1 MSFISSTSSSSSSDF
16 SNTVEFDRL
25 VDDYAANHLPHILIP
40 QHSSQESQ
48 LNNDIENAPKPKRD
62 REREKGHVQLYNDY
76 FASNA
81 VYNDNQFR
89 RRFCMRR
96 SLFCRIMK
104 KVVEGDQFFQQRR
117 NAAGKLGLSPLQK
130 CTATIRML
138 AYGVSPDVVDEY
150 LRIGQTTSRNALQH
164 FCQGVI
170 SQFESEYLR
179 KPTDEDLRRILHQ
192 NELRGFPG
200 MIGSIDCMHW
210 EWKNCPT
217 AWKAQYAGRSKTAT
231 LILEAVADQD
241 LWIWHAFFGMPGSCN
256 DLNVLYRS
264 TVWDLPEMANF
275 YTRYNTS
282 SSSKDKLFADQ
293 QAVVRKDVERAFGV
307 LLARFAILQQPALA
321 YDEDILCDIMK
332 ACIIMHNMIVEDERH
347 NYTRADV
354 LRRYYEEDRPQR
366 TAARPGPSTSA
377 TVNNNEPFEFNVGRQ
392 PNIDFNAYF
401 QRRIAL
407 RDREIHSSL
416 KQDLVEH
423 IWQNFRHNT
432 AE

>member
-16 SNTVEFDRL
+16 SNNVEFDRL

-48 LNNDIENAPKPKRD
+48 LNNDIANVPEPKRD

-89 RRFCMRR
+89 CRFCMRR
-96 SLFCRIMK
+96 SLFCRIMN

-117 NAAGKLGLSPLQK
+117 NAAGKLGLSLLQK
-130 CTATIRML
+130 CTAAIRML
-138 AYGVSPDVVDEY
+138 AYGVAPDVVDEY
-150 LRIGQTTSRNALQH
+150 LH
-164 FCQGVI
+164 
-170 SQFESEYLR
+170 
-179 KPTDEDLRRILHQ
+179 EDLRRILHQ
-192 NELRGFPG
+192 NELRGFPS

-256 DLNVLYRS
+256 DLNFLYRS
-264 TVWDLPEMANF
+264 PVFDDVLQGRAPPINF
-275 YTRYNTS
+275 WVNGRQYELAYYLADGIYPKWPTFIQGITHPQVQ
-282 SSSKDKLFADQ
+282 KDKLFADQ
-293 QAVVRKDVERAFGV
+293 QVTVRKDVERAFGV
-307 LLARFAILQQPALA
+307 LQARFTILRQPALA
-321 YDEDILCDIMK
+321 FDEDILCDIMK
-332 ACIIMHNMIVEDERH
+332 SCIIMHNMIVEDERH

-366 TAARPGPSTSA
+366 TAARAGPSTSA
-377 TVNNNEPFEFNVGRQ
+377 TVNNNEPFEFNIGRP

-401 QRRIAL
+401 LRRIDL
-407 RDREIHSSL
+407 RDTEIHSSL

>member
-1 MSFISSTSSSSSSDF
+1 
-16 SNTVEFDRL
+16 
-25 VDDYAANHLPHILIP
+25 
-40 QHSSQESQ
+40 
-48 LNNDIENAPKPKRD
+48 
-62 REREKGHVQLYNDY
+62 
-76 FASNA
+76 
-81 VYNDNQFR
+81 
-89 RRFCMRR
+89 
-96 SLFCRIMK
+96 
-104 KVVEGDQFFQQRR
+104 
-117 NAAGKLGLSPLQK
+117 
-130 CTATIRML
+130 ML
-138 AYGVSPDVVDEY
+138 AYGVAPDVVDEY

-241 LWIWHAFFGMPGSCN
+241 LWIWHAFFGMPGSYGIYPKWPTFIQGITHPQ
-256 DLNVLYRS
+256 VQ
-264 TVWDLPEMANF
+264 
-275 YTRYNTS
+275 
-282 SSSKDKLFADQ
+282 KDKLFADQ
-293 QAVVRKDVERAFGV
+293 QAAVRKDVERAFGV
-307 LLARFAILQQPALA
+307 LQARFAILRQPALA
-321 YDEDILCDIMK
+321 FDEDILCDIMK
-332 ACIIMHNMIVEDERH
+332 VCIIMHNMIVEDERH
-347 NYTRADV
+347 NYTREDV

-366 TAARPGPSTSA
+366 PAARAGPSTSA
-377 TVNNNEPFEFNVGRQ
+377 TVNNNEPFEFNVGRP

-432 AE
+432 TE

>member
-16 SNTVEFDRL
+16 SNNVEFDRL

-40 QHSSQESQ
+40 QDSPQEFQ
-48 LNNDIENAPKPKRD
+48 LNNDIANVPEPKRD

-89 RRFCMRR
+89 RRFRMQR
-96 SLFCRIMK
+96 SLFWKAWFIT
-104 KVVEGDQFFQQRR
+104 VVEMHRC
-117 NAAGKLGLSPLQK
+117 NK
-130 CTATIRML
+130 
-138 AYGVSPDVVDEY
+138 
-150 LRIGQTTSRNALQH
+150 N
-164 FCQGVI
+164 GVI
-170 SQFESEYLR
+170 THFESEYLR

-200 MIGSIDCMHW
+200 MVGSIDCMHW

-256 DLNVLYRS
+256 YLNVLYRS
-264 TVWDLPEMANF
+264 PVFDDVLQGRAPPINF
-275 YTRYNTS
+275 WVNGHQYKLAYYLADGIYPRWPTFIQGITHPQVQ
-282 SSSKDKLFADQ
+282 KDKLFADQ
-293 QAVVRKDVERAFGV
+293 QAAVRKDVERAFGV
-307 LLARFAILQQPALA
+307 LQARFSILRQPALA
-321 YDEDILCDIMK
+321 YDEDVLCDIIK

-354 LRRYYEEDRPQR
+354 LRRYYEEDGPQR

-377 TVNNNEPFEFNVGRQ
+377 TVNNNEPFEFNVGRP

-407 RDREIHSSL
+407 RDREIYSSL
-416 KQDLVEH
+416 KQDLGEH

>member
-1 MSFISSTSSSSSSDF
+1 MSFISSTSSSSSDDF
-16 SNTVEFDRL
+16 SKNHEFDCL
-25 VDDYAANHLPHILIP
+25 VDEYVANHLPHRLLPPDQP
-40 QHSSQESQ
+40 QEPP
-48 LNNDIENAPKPKRD
+48 LNNETELSTEPKRD

-76 FASNA
+76 FANNP

-89 RRFCMRR
+89 RRFRMQR
-96 SLFCRIMK
+96 SLFCRIMS

-130 CTATIRML
+130 CTAAIRML
-138 AYGVSPDVVDEY
+138 AYGVAADAVDEY
-150 LRIGQTTSRNALQH
+150 LRLGQTTSRQALQH

-192 NELRGFPG
+192 NDLRGFPG

-217 AWKAQYAGRSKTAT
+217 AWKAQYAGRSKSAT

-264 TVWDLPEMANF
+264 PGITHPHV
-275 YTRYNTS
+275 R
-282 SSSKDKLFADQ
+282 KDKLFADQ
-293 QAVVRKDVERAFGV
+293 QAAVRKDVERAFGV
-307 LLARFAILQQPALA
+307 LQARFAILRQPALA

-347 NYTRADV
+347 NYARADV

-366 TAARPGPSTSA
+366 TVRRADPSTSA
-377 TVNNNEPFEFNVGRQ
+377 TVFNNEPFEFNVGRP
-392 PNIDFNAYF
+392 PNIDFNTYLE
-401 QRRIAL
+401 RRISL

-423 IWQNFRHNT
+423 IWQNFRHN
-432 AE
+432 AVE